1 MDKHRVGLFIICII
15 ASFWVS
21 GQQKKDTKPFAGI
34 FYTPEELAVWQ
45 QRAVN
50 GPFKS
55 AGDAFENS
63 PGDWDR
69 MKEDAETFL
78 NHDRFDMAFE
88 GPSKPVREGSEL
100 HKNYGEL
107 SLPVLRMMTAA
118 FVDLVQNTE
127 KYKPDV
133 KRILLEQAQH
143 PGVDFTN
150 RKIYQGELFD
160 DNTDVVWLYAEWQ
173 MKFLRAYDYLGRDY
187 FTSEERDIIEKWLKD
202 GAEWH
207 KILVQKA
214 LSELYANQRGSVP
227 VEQYKL
233 SDLPGPGEL
242 THHNGYTTYKSGRYY
257 NNRRVA
263 QINFIAHAGVLTG
276 DESMKKEASDSFK
289 EWLAFWWFPDG
300 YYQELHRSATGRPQG
315 GIGYGPNTLTNMVE
329 VAKVL
334 YEDGSEN
341 LFEYSTNV
349 YVNHLD
355 GSLSRGTVNKN
366 IEWAIL
372 QIRKNFMEQNSPKI
386 YPKGT
391 ADFSDD
397 ILMHYCLGTHP
408 QVRGHRVKPCE
419 ASAIANRYYN
429 NPEIREIYR
438 PSGKLCGYP
447 SNPTS
452 QGVFNTWNGAGGTYP
467 GYMFQFADLINII
480 ENDRKSEVAISEEIY
495 KNTPHFKV
503 VTPSAT
509 WYIEKQSGGCSSL
522 SDQHGRDWIDFKK
535 TGNQNNTNSA
545 DSDYRGLPNL
555 VFGDPGNGIGHPG
568 FDQCTTELVSKNEL
582 LVQSKNEKWQFRWI
596 FHDSFTEIV
605 VEKTDTSRNYWFL
618 YEGPVGGK
626 FSPETH
632 YWGTSSDG
640 LRTDKPSIF
649 KNPASGN
656 WQWVFFGDNNI
667 NSTLF
672 VAQLEKDSLPGFF
685 AYMGNSNEKGNLSE
699 DGMNVFGF
707 GRSLNTKPL
716 LSGRNRFFVGF
727 FHEKANNPE
736 SINTI
741 TNFINKIIYEH

>member
-1 MDKHRVGLFIICII
+1 
-15 ASFWVS
+15 
-21 GQQKKDTKPFAGI
+21 
-34 FYTPEELAVWQ
+34 
-45 QRAVN
+45 
-50 GPFKS
+50 
-55 AGDAFENS
+55 
-63 PGDWDR
+63 
-69 MKEDAETFL
+69 
-78 NHDRFDMAFE
+78 
-88 GPSKPVREGSEL
+88 
-100 HKNYGEL
+100 
-107 SLPVLRMMTAA
+107 
-118 FVDLVQNTE
+118 
-127 KYKPDV
+127 
-133 KRILLEQAQH
+133 
-143 PGVDFTN
+143 
-150 RKIYQGELFD
+150 
-160 DNTDVVWLYAEWQ
+160 
-173 MKFLRAYDYLGRDY
+173 
-187 FTSEERDIIEKWLKD
+187 
-202 GAEWH
+202 
-207 KILVQKA
+207 
-214 LSELYANQRGSVP
+214 
-227 VEQYKL
+227 
-233 SDLPGPGEL
+233 
-242 THHNGYTTYKSGRYY
+242 
-257 NNRRVA
+257 
-263 QINFIAHAGVLTG
+263 
-276 DESMKKEASDSFK
+276 
-289 EWLAFWWFPDG
+289 
-300 YYQELHRSATGRPQG
+300 
-315 GIGYGPNTLTNMVE
+315 
-329 VAKVL
+329 
-334 YEDGSEN
+334 
-341 LFEYSTNV
+341 
-349 YVNHLD
+349 
-355 GSLSRGTVNKN
+355 
-366 IEWAIL
+366 
-372 QIRKNFMEQNSPKI
+372 
-386 YPKGT
+386 
-391 ADFSDD
+391 
-397 ILMHYCLGTHP
+397 
-408 QVRGHRVKPCE
+408 
-419 ASAIANRYYN
+419 
-429 NPEIREIYR
+429 
-438 PSGKLCGYP
+438 
-447 SNPTS
+447 
-452 QGVFNTWNGAGGTYP
+452 
-467 GYMFQFADLINII
+467 MFQFADLINII